1 MDDTFRTQWTI
12 TPHLPDESS
21 ALVDETHRRT
31 HPFDF
36 LKSLQPKIVT
46 SETSVTQEE
55 NYIILPLYSPRE
67 GKVPERSG
75 LNQWNA
81 KGRPR
86 HHDEVYISIPS
97 WIHREYKDFF
107 VYSRER
113 KTSTES
119 AKDSPSFDVEL
130 PNGRVMNCK
139 VAQAGG
145 KALMSNPNKELGE
158 WILRDVLK
166 VKPSNLVTMEM
177 LDEIGIDSVKLTK
190 KSDDYYYL
198 DFVETGSY
206 EDFQENSV

>member
-1 MDDTFRTQWTI
+1 MLKRFDTTEQNRII
-12 TPHLPDESS
+12 TFNVEILEN
-21 ALVDETHRRT
+21 
-31 HPFDF
+31 PFDF

-119 AKDSPSFDVEL
+119 AKDSPSFDVGITERRSNEL
-130 PNGRVMNCK
+130 
-139 VAQAGG
+139 
-145 KALMSNPNKELGE
+145 
-158 WILRDVLK
+158 
-166 VKPSNLVTMEM
+166 
-177 LDEIGIDSVKLTK
+177 
-190 KSDDYYYL
+190 
-198 DFVETGSY
+198 
-206 EDFQENSV
+206 